1 MRHVVLAVVTLA
13 AVLLLTLGTAGTAP
27 VAGVVL
33 GLCALAFG
41 AVAPVGSGVGDEP
54 RPLGR

>member
-1 MRHVVLAVVTLA
+1 MRHVVLAVVTIA

-33 GLCALAFG
+33 GLCTLAFG
-41 AVAPVGSGVGDEP
+41 AARPAGSGVGDEP